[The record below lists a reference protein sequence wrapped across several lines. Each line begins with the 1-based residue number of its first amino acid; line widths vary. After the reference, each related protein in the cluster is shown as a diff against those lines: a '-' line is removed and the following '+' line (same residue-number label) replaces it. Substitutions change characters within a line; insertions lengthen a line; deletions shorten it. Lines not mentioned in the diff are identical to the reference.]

1 MLSWPTPS
9 ASSSFQNCPSVVSR
23 SLPSLTPAL
32 WLLQLCPPGPLPLLT
47 PPRPPFPRPSPP
59 GSPITNS
66 VTLPYRHLGSSHRAT
81 SSELPYPVHRFH
93 LFWAVC
99 TRASSRGPWNKTGA
113 LGLRLHTVTSL
124 RVTLQLVLGICSTFS
139 VLHQS
144 QPTVAHGVRIYRKKA
159 RLSGLAQLKLELF
172 KGPPSWFQ
180 RPCLQPG
187 GQHTTQTWADS
198 PTRGGAVGGGR
209 RAVPG

>member
-1 MLSWPTPS
+1 MAAP
-9 ASSSFQNCPSVVSR
+9 A
-23 SLPSLTPAL
+23 LPSRPSSPAHPSQATISSALTPR
-32 WLLQLCPPGPLPLLT
+32 LT
-47 PPRPPFPRPSPP
+47 HHQQCDA
-59 GSPITNS
+59 PIQTS
-66 VTLPYRHLGSSHRAT
+66 GSSHHAT

-93 LFWAVC
+93 PFWAVC

-180 RPCLQPG
+180 QPCLQPG
-187 GQHTTQTWADS
+187 GQHTTQTWVDS
-198 PTRGGAVGGGR
+198 PAQGGAVGGGR